1 MHDGDYGA
9 LRARLAASLKR
20 DAALHRLGQPERIG
34 LGYAA
39 LRAALLVGR
48 DQRRQKLGIALDF
61 WDAWITARDTRWVQY
76 DHMPQDLWP
85 SLALVV
91 AADLDADR
99 DITDQRVRLA
109 YDLSMTFQLPAGLR
123 AKLPGGTSGSG
134 RDTADHVL
142 A

>member
-9 LRARLAASLKR
+9 LRTRLAASLKR

-48 DQRRQKLGIALDF
+48 DQRRQKLSVALDF
-61 WDAWITARDTRWVQY
+61 WDAWITARDTQWVQY
-76 DHMPQDLWP
+76 DHMPSALWP

-99 DITDQRVRLA
+99 DITDPRVRLA
-109 YDLSMTFQLPAGLR
+109 YDLSMNFQLP
-123 AKLPGGTSGSG
+123 PGSWKVIDRS
-134 RDTADHVL
+134 
-142 A
+142 

>member
-9 LRARLAASLKR
+9 LRTRLAASLKR

-48 DQRRQKLGIALDF
+48 DQRRQKLGVALDF
-61 WDAWITARDTRWVQY
+61 WDAWITARDTRWAQY
-76 DHMPQDLWP
+76 DHVPMRLWP
-85 SLALVV
+85 TLALVV
-91 AADLDADR
+91 AGDLDADR

-109 YDLSMTFQLPAGLR
+109 YDLSMTFQLPPSVLQSHLAGVSD
-123 AKLPGGTSGSG
+123 GTRGAAEHAVG
-134 RDTADHVL
+134 
-142 A
+142 